1 MYYIAREDQIGVMSR
16 VVKRLKDFKPK
27 EDVKYYVRKRAD
39 LKSLDY
45 LDVYVGLNGKLKKI
59 NETAILLWNVI
70 KTNTFVLILLNVIT
84 LIVKTG

>member
-1 MYYIAREDQIGVMSR
+1 VDVVLLLLFIGEIKKMYYIAREDQIGVMSR
-16 VVKRLKDFKPK
+16 VVKRLKDFTPK

-59 NETAILLWNVI
+59 NETAVLL
-70 KTNTFVLILLNVIT
+70 
-84 LIVKTG
+84 